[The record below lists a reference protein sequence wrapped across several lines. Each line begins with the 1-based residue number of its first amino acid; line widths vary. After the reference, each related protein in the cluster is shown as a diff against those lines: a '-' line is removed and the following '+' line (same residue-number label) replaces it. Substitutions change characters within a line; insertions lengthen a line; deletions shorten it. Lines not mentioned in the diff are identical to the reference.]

1 MRGERKTRHATSI
14 KRSVS
19 FARRRRAKMIHQ
31 HTAHKVGL
39 NVQHFEWCPKY
50 RYHMFRQDKYKKLC
64 EECITQTAER
74 HNIIIRVLTVMKE
87 HIHISCELPL
97 SMSQSKALQLL
108 KGGSSYLMFRK
119 HPKFRLRYPRG
130 HFWSPGAYAGSVG
143 YNTVE
148 VVDAYVKNQNEVHQK
163 TLTDFTGSPAL

>member
-1 MRGERKTRHATSI
+1 
-14 KRSVS
+14 
-19 FARRRRAKMIHQ
+19 
-31 HTAHKVGL
+31 
-39 NVQHFEWCPKY
+39 
-50 RYHMFRQDKYKKLC
+50 
-64 EECITQTAER
+64 
-74 HNIIIRVLTVMKE
+74 
-87 HIHISCELPL
+87 
-97 SMSQSKALQLL
+97 
-108 KGGSSYLMFRK
+108 MFRK